1 MHEGSC
7 LEDIKW
13 PRFTIMAFT
22 KITLARFF
30 CEKEKSEAKLSSK
43 AGIFLQ
49 SEKEEKEKKLFP
61 ILFFLEVED

>member
-1 MHEGSC
+1 
-7 LEDIKW
+7 
-13 PRFTIMAFT
+13 MAFT

-30 CEKEKSEAKLSSK
+30 WEKEKSEAKLSSK

-61 ILFFLEVED
+61 ILFFLEVEDWDN